1 MNKRVPL
8 SQRRSD
14 DQRGVDAL
22 FEPTAPDEPEAQK
35 VAEKLIKATYY
46 IRPEHVIALE
56 RIQLAER
63 QRLGKRRD
71 KSDLV
76 QEALDLLIARY
87 EGAEGSSS

>member
-8 SQRRSD
+8 SQRRTD

-22 FEPTAPDEPEAQK
+22 FEPTVPAEPA
-35 VAEKLIKATYY
+35 AEKSPEKLVKTTYY
-46 IRPEHVIALE
+46 IRPEQVVALE

-76 QEALDLLIARY
+76 QEAIDRLVAHY
-87 EGAEGSSS
+87 EGGEGTSG